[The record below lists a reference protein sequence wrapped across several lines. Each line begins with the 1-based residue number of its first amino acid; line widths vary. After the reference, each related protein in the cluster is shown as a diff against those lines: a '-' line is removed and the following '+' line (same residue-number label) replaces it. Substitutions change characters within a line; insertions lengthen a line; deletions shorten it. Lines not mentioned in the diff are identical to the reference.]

1 LKAWTI
7 EGGDGMAVNYE
18 ALLERSEANRR
29 FLQAENEILN
39 RKVKSKNVVIE
50 ILRGKIEKIK
60 EQKKGRKK

>member
-1 LKAWTI
+1 
-7 EGGDGMAVNYE
+7 MAVNYE